1 MTAVIESL
9 SLVNLIFATG
19 VICLAYLV
27 RGITGFGSGL
37 IAIPLLA
44 LMMPLTMA
52 VPLIVFLDYIASA
65 SHGIKHREAIQWR
78 EIVSLLPF
86 AIVGVLTA
94 LFIFRSVDMEAL
106 KMGLG
111 TFVLLFAVYSL
122 FSFSR
127 NTLVSSLWSV
137 PAGSMGG
144 LIGTLYG
151 TGGPFYV
158 LYLKFRKIEKT
169 QFRATFATIFL
180 LDGAGRIAGYVFS
193 GFFSLDL
200 MLMVAVAIPLMV
212 IGMFIGGHIHTN
224 MSQQTF
230 QRAISM
236 LLVFS
241 GLALL
246 LK

>member
-1 MTAVIESL
+1 MLESL
-9 SLVNLIFATG
+9 SILQLSFAAG
-19 VICLAYLV
+19 VIGVAYLV
-27 RGITGFGSGL
+27 RGIAGFGSGL

-44 LMMPLTMA
+44 LMMPLTIA

-65 SHGIKHREAIQWR
+65 SHGIKHREAIQWK

-86 AIVGVLTA
+86 AIAGVLTA
-94 LFIFRSVDMEAL
+94 LFIFQSVDMEAL

-111 TFVLLFAVYSL
+111 CFVLLFAIYSL
-122 FSFSR
+122 FSFSGK
-127 NTLVSSLWSV
+127 TLISSLWSV

-144 LIGTLYG
+144 IIGTLYG

-158 LYLKFRKIEKT
+158 MYLKFRNIEKT

-180 LDGAGRIAGYVFS
+180 LDGAGRLAGYVYS
-193 GFFSLDL
+193 GFFSMDL
-200 MLMVAVAIPLMV
+200 VLMMAVAIPLMV

>member
-1 MTAVIESL
+1 MLESL
-9 SLVNLIFATG
+9 SILHLSFAAG
-19 VICLAYLV
+19 VIGVAYLV
-27 RGITGFGSGL
+27 RGIAGFGSGL

-44 LMMPLTMA
+44 LMMPLTIA

-65 SHGIKHREAIQWR
+65 SHGIKHREAIQWK

-86 AIVGVLTA
+86 AIAGVLTA
-94 LFIFRSVDMEAL
+94 LFIFQSVDMEAL

-111 TFVLLFAVYSL
+111 CFVLLFAIYSL
-122 FSFSR
+122 FSFSGK
-127 NTLVSSLWSV
+127 TLISSLWSV

-144 LIGTLYG
+144 IIGTLYG

-158 LYLKFRKIEKT
+158 MYLKFRNIEKT

-180 LDGAGRIAGYVFS
+180 LDGAGRLAGYIYS
-193 GFFSLDL
+193 GFFSMDL
-200 MLMVAVAIPLMV
+200 VLMMAVAIPLMV

>member
-1 MTAVIESL
+1 MLESL
-9 SLVNLIFATG
+9 SILHLSFAAG
-19 VICLAYLV
+19 VIGVAYLV
-27 RGITGFGSGL
+27 RGIAGFGSGL

-44 LMMPLTMA
+44 LMMPLTIA

-65 SHGIKHREAIQWR
+65 SHGIKHREAIQWK

-86 AIVGVLTA
+86 AVVGVLTA
-94 LFIFRSVDMEAL
+94 LFIFQSVDMEAL

-111 TFVLLFAVYSL
+111 CFVLLFAVYSL
-122 FSFSR
+122 FSFSGK
-127 NTLVSSLWSV
+127 TLISSLWSV

-144 LIGTLYG
+144 VIGTLYG

-158 LYLKFRKIEKT
+158 MYLKFRNIEKT

-180 LDGAGRIAGYVFS
+180 LDGAGRLAGYIYS

-200 MLMVAVAIPLMV
+200 VLMMAVAIPLMV
-212 IGMFIGGHIHTN
+212 IGMFIGGRIHTN

>member
-1 MTAVIESL
+1 MIESL
-9 SLVNLIFATG
+9 SITHLLFATG
-19 VICLAYLV
+19 VISLAYLV
-27 RGITGFGSGL
+27 RGIAGFGSGL

-44 LMMPLTMA
+44 LIMPLTTA
-52 VPLIVFLDYIASA
+52 VPLIVFLDYLASA
-65 SHGIKHREAIQWR
+65 SHGIKNREAIQWN
-78 EIVSLLPF
+78 EIVALLPF
-86 AIVGVLTA
+86 SIIGVLTA
-94 LFIFRSVDMEAL
+94 LFIFQSVDTEAL
-106 KMGLG
+106 KLGLG
-111 TFVLLFAVYSL
+111 TFILLFAVYSL
-122 FSFSR
+122 FSFSG
-127 NTLVSSLWSV
+127 NALVSPLWSV
-137 PAGSMGG
+137 PAGSLGG
-144 LIGTLYG
+144 MIGTLYG

-158 LYLKFRKIEKT
+158 LYLKFRKVEKN

-180 LDGAGRIAGYVFS
+180 LDGAGRLAGYVFT
-193 GFFSLDL
+193 GFFSMDL
-200 MLMVAVAIPLMV
+200 VLMMAASIPLMV

>member
-1 MTAVIESL
+1 MIIESL
-9 SLVNLIFATG
+9 SLTSLVFAAG
-19 VICLAYLV
+19 VISLAYLV
-27 RGITGFGSGL
+27 RGIAGFGSGL

-44 LMMPLTMA
+44 LIMPLTIV

-65 SHGIKHREAIQWR
+65 SQGIKHREVIQWK
-78 EIVSLLPF
+78 EIISLLPF
-86 AIVGVLTA
+86 AIVGILTA
-94 LFIFRSVDMEAL
+94 LFIFKSVDMEAL
-106 KMGLG
+106 KIGLG
-111 TFVLLFAVYSL
+111 TFILLFAVYSL
-122 FSFSR
+122 FSFSGK
-127 NTLVSSLWSV
+127 TLISSLWSM

-180 LDGAGRIAGYVFS
+180 LDGAGRLAGYVFT
-193 GFFSLDL
+193 GLFSMDL
-200 MLMVAVAIPLMV
+200 VLMMAVAIPLMV
-212 IGMFIGGHIHTN
+212 IGMFIGSRIHTN

-230 QRAISM
+230 QRAIS
-236 LLVFS
+236 LLLIFS
-241 GLALL
+241 GITLL

>member
-1 MTAVIESL
+1 VLESL
-9 SLVNLIFATG
+9 SILHLSFAVGIIT
-19 VICLAYLV
+19 LAYLV
-27 RGITGFGSGL
+27 RGIAGFGSGL

-44 LMMPLTMA
+44 LIVPLTIA

-65 SHGIKHREAIQWR
+65 SHGVKHREAIQWK
-78 EIVSLLPF
+78 EIISLLPF

-94 LFIFRSVDMEAL
+94 LFIFQSIDMEAL
-106 KMGLG
+106 KTGLG
-111 TFVLLFAVYSL
+111 CFVLLFAVYSL
-122 FSFSR
+122 FSFSGK
-127 NTLVSSLWSV
+127 TLISSLWSV
-137 PAGSMGG
+137 PAGGIGG

-158 LYLKFRKIEKT
+158 MYLKFRNIEKT

-180 LDGAGRIAGYVFS
+180 LDGAGRLAGYIYS
-193 GFFSLDL
+193 GFFSLDVVL
-200 MLMVAVAIPLMV
+200 MMVVALPLMV
-212 IGMFIGGHIHTN
+212 IGMYVGGHIHTN

-246 LK
+246 IK

>member
-1 MTAVIESL
+1 MLESL
-9 SLVNLIFATG
+9 SISHLIFAACIIG
-19 VICLAYLV
+19 VAYLV
-27 RGITGFGSGL
+27 RGIAGFGSGL

-44 LMMPLTMA
+44 LMMPLTIA

-65 SHGIKHREAIQWR
+65 SHGIKHREAIQWN

-94 LFIFRSVDMEAL
+94 LFIFQSVDMEAL

-111 TFVLLFAVYSL
+111 CFVLLFAIYSL
-122 FSFSR
+122 FSFSGK
-127 NTLVSSLWSV
+127 TLISSLWSV

-144 LIGTLYG
+144 IIGTLYG

-158 LYLKFRKIEKT
+158 MYLKFRNIEKT

-180 LDGAGRIAGYVFS
+180 LDGAGRLAGYIYS
-193 GFFSLDL
+193 GFFSMDL
-200 MLMVAVAIPLMV
+200 VLMMAVAIPLMV

>member
-1 MTAVIESL
+1 MLESFTLIDIVI
-9 SLVNLIFATG
+9 ATG
-19 VICLAYLV
+19 IIALAYLV
-27 RGITGFGSGL
+27 RGIAGFGSGL

-44 LMMPLTMA
+44 LLMPLSVA
-52 VPLIVFLDYIASA
+52 VPLIVFLDYVASA

-94 LFIFRSVDMEAL
+94 LFIYNSVDMEVL
-106 KMGLG
+106 KVWLG
-111 TFVLLFAVYSL
+111 CFVLLFAIYSL
-122 FSFSR
+122 FSFTG
-127 NTLVSSLWSV
+127 NTLISSLWAV
-137 PAGSMGG
+137 PAGGLGG
-144 LIGTLYG
+144 MIGTLFG

-158 LYLKFRKIEKT
+158 LYLKFRNVEKT

-180 LDGAGRIAGYVFS
+180 LDGAGRLAGYIFS

-200 MLMVAVAIPLMV
+200 VLMIAVAIPLMM
-212 IGMFIGGHIHTN
+212 IGMFIGGQIHTN

-230 QRAISM
+230 QRAISV

-241 GLALL
+241 GVALL
-246 LK
+246 FK

>member
-1 MTAVIESL
+1 MLESL
-9 SLVNLIFATG
+9 SILHLSFAAG
-19 VICLAYLV
+19 VIGVAYLV
-27 RGITGFGSGL
+27 RGIAGFGSGL

-44 LMMPLTMA
+44 LMMPLTIA

-65 SHGIKHREAIQWR
+65 SHGIKHREAIQWK

-94 LFIFRSVDMEAL
+94 LFIFQSVDMEAL

-111 TFVLLFAVYSL
+111 CFVLLFAIYSL
-122 FSFSR
+122 FSFSGK
-127 NTLVSSLWSV
+127 TLISSLWSV

-144 LIGTLYG
+144 IIGTLYG

-158 LYLKFRKIEKT
+158 MYLKFRNIEKT

-180 LDGAGRIAGYVFS
+180 LDGAGRLAGYVYS
-193 GFFSLDL
+193 GFFSMDL
-200 MLMVAVAIPLMV
+200 VLMMAVAIPLMV

>member
-1 MTAVIESL
+1 VTAVIESL
-9 SLVNLIFATG
+9 SPPSLVFATC
-19 VICLAYLV
+19 VISLAYLV
-27 RGITGFGSGL
+27 RGIAGFGSGL

-44 LMMPLTMA
+44 LIMPLTIA

-65 SHGIKHREAIQWR
+65 SHGIKHREAIQWK

-94 LFIFRSVDMEAL
+94 LLVFKSVDMEAL

-111 TFVLLFAVYSL
+111 IFVLLFAFYSL
-122 FSFSR
+122 FSFSGK
-127 NTLVSSLWSV
+127 TLASTLWSV
-137 PAGSMGG
+137 PAGSLGG

-158 LYLKFRKIEKT
+158 LYLKFRKIEKA

-180 LDGAGRIAGYVFS
+180 LDGAGRIAGYVFT

-200 MLMVAVAIPLMV
+200 VLMMAAALPLMV
-212 IGMFIGGHIHTN
+212 IGMFIGGRIHTN

-230 QRAISM
+230 QRAISV

>member
-1 MTAVIESL
+1 MIESL
-9 SLVNLIFATG
+9 SLTHLVFATG
-19 VICLAYLV
+19 IISLAYLV
-27 RGITGFGSGL
+27 RGIAGFGSGL

-44 LMMPLTMA
+44 LMMPLTVA
-52 VPLIVFLDYIASA
+52 VPLIVFLDYMASA
-65 SHGIKHREAIQWR
+65 SHGIKHREAIQWK

-86 AIVGVLTA
+86 AIAGVLGA
-94 LFIFRSVDMEAL
+94 LFLFKSVDMEAL
-106 KMGLG
+106 KLGLG
-111 TFVLLFAVYSL
+111 VFILMFAVYSL
-122 FSFSR
+122 FSFSGKD
-127 NTLVSSLWSV
+127 LIPSYWSV
-137 PAGSMGG
+137 PAGSLGG
-144 LIGTLYG
+144 MIGTLYG

-180 LDGAGRIAGYVFS
+180 LDGAGRLAGYVFT
-193 GFFSLDL
+193 GFFTMDL
-200 MLMVAVAIPLMV
+200 ILMMAFAVPVMV
-212 IGMFIGGHIHTN
+212 VGMYIGGRIHTN

>member
-1 MTAVIESL
+1 MIESL
-9 SLVNLIFATG
+9 TLTHLVFAT
-19 VICLAYLV
+19 VIISLAYLV
-27 RGITGFGSGL
+27 RGIAGFGSGL

-44 LMMPLTMA
+44 LMMPLSVA
-52 VPLIVFLDYIASA
+52 VPLIVFLDYMASA
-65 SHGIKHREAIQWR
+65 SHGIKHREAIQWK

-86 AIVGVLTA
+86 AIIGVLAA
-94 LFIFRSVDMEAL
+94 LFIFTSVDMESL
-106 KMGLG
+106 KIGLG
-111 TFVLLFAVYSL
+111 IFILLFALYSL
-122 FSFSR
+122 FSFSGKD
-127 NTLVSSLWSV
+127 LISSLWSV
-137 PAGSMGG
+137 PAGSLGG

-180 LDGAGRIAGYVFS
+180 LDGAGRLAGYVFS
-193 GFFSLDL
+193 GFFTMELVL
-200 MLMVAVAIPLMV
+200 MMAFAIPVMV
-212 IGMFIGGHIHTN
+212 IGMFIGGRIHTN

-230 QRAISM
+230 QRAISL

>member
-1 MTAVIESL
+1 MEAVIESL
-9 SLVNLIFATG
+9 TLTHLLFAAV
-19 VICLAYLV
+19 VISLAYLV
-27 RGITGFGSGL
+27 RGIAGFGSGL

-44 LMMPLTMA
+44 LILPLTTA
-52 VPLIVFLDYIASA
+52 VPLIVFLDYMASA
-65 SHGIKHREAIQWR
+65 SHGIKHREAIKWN
-78 EIVSLLPF
+78 EILSLLPF
-86 AIVGVLTA
+86 AVVGVLTA
-94 LFIFRSVDMEAL
+94 LFIFKSVDMEAL
-106 KMGLG
+106 KIGLG
-111 TFVLLFAVYSL
+111 AFILVFAVYSL
-122 FSFSR
+122 FSFSGKE
-127 NTLVSSLWSV
+127 LISSVWSV

-180 LDGAGRIAGYVFS
+180 LDGAGRLAGYLFT
-193 GFFSLDL
+193 GFFTLDL
-200 MLMVAVAIPLMV
+200 VLMMAVAIPLMV
-212 IGMFIGGHIHTN
+212 IGMFIGGRIHTN